1 MRLEEGRQVPIPVAP
16 LGGLEVL
23 TADHQH
29 EVIFVGC
36 PVDRVD
42 EGFGCP
48 CVGLKGWDDLGVLCL
63 FKCLAEGLA
72 SVHPVHHDPLCKLVL
87 RKAVK
92 ARKHG
97 RPGRFGVE
105 FVNVF
110 RFCAGG
116 VLDVE
121 ESPAFPHFP
130 TPRTRPVHQTQQ
142 AVFTALEVGEH
153 GARMCFS
160 ADGLFVHPIQQL
172 GLGVDGKLR
181 LERRVLNGPDVPKR
195 GLFHARFEFTPRQRE
210 QVEQGGFVDQESN
223 HLQPH
228 DGIQRPVPFEGI
240 AAPNKQGEVAAWGVR
255 AFKNS
260 QPSPDTGGFG
270 LATIKEQIEMIRAE
284 IDKTQK
290 NKATNAHIGKLKA
303 KIAQLKIKEEKT
315 AAHSKASG
323 GGKGFEVRKSGDA
336 TVALVGFP
344 SVGKSTLISKVTDAH
359 SEAGGYAFT
368 TLTCIPG
375 VMEHRGAKIQI
386 LDLPGLIK
394 GAAEGKGRGRE
405 ILNVIR
411 SADMVLYIVD
421 PFQDGH
427 FNVLHRELHNAGLRL
442 NEVKP
447 PVFIKRTDRG
457 GIEVRSTVEQ
467 THLTEEEMADIIRS
481 FGYTSALVTLRE
493 NSTAEQI
500 VDALAGNRV
509 YEKAVIAINKIDIAT
524 DDDIARA
531 RSALPQE
538 WPIMNISAF
547 KDIGLE
553 DLKDFIYDNLGFM
566 RVFLKPQGQ
575 EADMEEPLIVKD
587 DSTVENICVKL
598 HRDFVRKF
606 RFARIR
612 GPSAKFDDQ
621 RVGLDHQL
629 KDGDVLTIVVKR

>member
-1 MRLEEGRQVPIPVAP
+1 M
-16 LGGLEVL
+16 
-23 TADHQH
+23 
-29 EVIFVGC
+29 
-36 PVDRVD
+36 
-42 EGFGCP
+42 
-48 CVGLKGWDDLGVLCL
+48 
-63 FKCLAEGLA
+63 
-72 SVHPVHHDPLCKLVL
+72 
-87 RKAVK
+87 
-92 ARKHG
+92 
-97 RPGRFGVE
+97 
-105 FVNVF
+105 
-110 RFCAGG
+110 
-116 VLDVE
+116 
-121 ESPAFPHFP
+121 
-130 TPRTRPVHQTQQ
+130 
-142 AVFTALEVGEH
+142 
-153 GARMCFS
+153 
-160 ADGLFVHPIQQL
+160 
-172 GLGVDGKLR
+172 
-181 LERRVLNGPDVPKR
+181 
-195 GLFHARFEFTPRQRE
+195 
-210 QVEQGGFVDQESN
+210 
-223 HLQPH
+223 
-228 DGIQRPVPFEGI
+228 
-240 AAPNKQGEVAAWGVR
+240 
-255 AFKNS
+255 
-260 QPSPDTGGFG
+260 
-270 LATIKEQIEMIRAE
+270 ATIKEQIEMIRAE

-447 PVFIKRTDRG
+447 PVFIKRTERG

-493 NSTAEQI
+493 DSTAEQI

-524 DDDIARA
+524 EHDIARA

-553 DLKDFIYDNLGFM
+553 ELKDFIYDNLGFM

-575 EADMEEPLIVKD
+575 EADMEKREVIVKD
-587 DSTVENICVKL
+587 DSTVENICVSCTEISSGNFAL
-598 HRDFVRKF
+598 
-606 RFARIR
+606 ARIR

-629 KDGDVLTIVVKR
+629 KDGCCSCMGRTPSSSSDDSELGPFAASVPLHDLNTLANTRETHLKWTEMNNKRWTRGKDMDGVSESKPLILFNTHVYPSVWRYKEGPCCSKSIIEYNELSLCTKWRRFVPSFAIANRWLWLSSSRTACTRTPWDQLMETMRDGVEIRRFQYAREDKVFKTLAYRGDMHKQVKRSISKAMLFFSFLRKPPTRWEKSQWTKTHQRIVQHACYPPSSTHTG